1 MKNLKC
7 VFLFVFAVAMTG
19 CYHVTVTTGLSPG
32 TTVID
37 NAFATSWIFGLVPPK
52 TVEAASECPD
62 GVAIVETEQSFVNG
76 VVSIL
81 TFGIYTPWH
90 IMVTCAASGSSSAA
104 ILYFEVSLAEN
115 ATKDAVIGAFS
126 IAADKAVRSGETTYV
141 RFE

>member
-1 MKNLKC
+1 MKNPQNAL
-7 VFLFVFAVAMTG
+7 LFVLAVALTG
-19 CYHVTVTTGLSPG
+19 CFHVTVTTGLPAG

-37 NAFATSWIFGLVPPK
+37 NPFASSWVYGLVPPK

-76 VVSIL
+76 LVSIL

-90 IMVTCAASGSSSAA
+90 IIVTCAASGSTSAA
-104 ILYFEVSLAEN
+104 TFNYEVSLAES
-115 ATKDAVIGAFS
+115 AAEDDVITAFS
-126 IAADKAVRSGETTYV
+126 IAADEAVRSGGPVYV